1 MGRESH
7 NDELVYSGTFENN
20 NAPSFVLVPE
30 ETPDQKWAAAK
41 AKVGGGDQGGFSALG
56 AEQIARAEDI
66 LSEAPALRLTTEADI
81 AEAARITAE
90 IQAKLKAIG
99 STRKA

>member
-7 NDELVYSGTFENN
+7 NDELVFNGTFEQNDGL
-20 NAPSFVLVPE
+20 VLEPE
-30 ETPDQKWAAAK
+30 QTPDQKWAAAK
-41 AKVGGGDQGGFSALG
+41 AKAEGREEFSALP
-56 AEQIARAEDI
+56 AEQIARAENI

-90 IQAKLKAIG
+90 IQAKLKEIG
-99 STRKA
+99 SKRKA

>member
-41 AKVGGGDQGGFSALG
+41 AKAEGREGFSALG
-56 AEQIARAEDI
+56 AEQIARAENI

-99 STRKA
+99 SRRKA